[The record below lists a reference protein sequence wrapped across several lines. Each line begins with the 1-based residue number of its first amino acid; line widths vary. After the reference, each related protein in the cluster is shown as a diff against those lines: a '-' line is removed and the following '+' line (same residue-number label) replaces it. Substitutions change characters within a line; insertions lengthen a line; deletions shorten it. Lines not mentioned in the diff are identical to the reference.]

1 MVSSCY
7 TKQASQINF
16 TQLLWGVLGFCFFS
30 YGNYRLGSE
39 KDTKAE
45 WRLLG
50 KRKGMGAHKK
60 IVKETEKSTLYKEE
74 NGTVKPVIL

>member
-1 MVSSCY
+1 MHGIIMLDKTGQSDKFY
-7 TKQASQINF
+7 TAF
-16 TQLLWGVLGFCFFS
+16 VGFWGFFFHMET
-30 YGNYRLGSE
+30 SE

-60 IVKETEKSTLYKEE
+60 VVKETEKSTLYKEE

>member
-1 MVSSCY
+1 MLDKTGQSDKFY
-7 TKQASQINF
+7 TAF
-16 TQLLWGVLGFCFFS
+16 VGGFGFFFS
-30 YGNYRLGSE
+30 YGNYRVGSE

-60 IVKETEKSTLYKEE
+60 VVKETEKSTLYKEE

>member
-1 MVSSCY
+1 MHGIIMLDKTGQSDKFY
-7 TKQASQINF
+7 TAF
-16 TQLLWGVLGFCFFS
+16 VGFWGFFFS

>member
-1 MVSSCY
+1 MLDKTGQSDKFY
-7 TKQASQINF
+7 TAFVGFWVIYIYIYILQIGSQ
-16 TQLLWGVLGFCFFS
+16 
-30 YGNYRLGSE
+30 

-60 IVKETEKSTLYKEE
+60 VVKETEKSTLYK
-74 NGTVKPVIL
+74 GGKWQ